1 MGRKIFLPQVKM
13 LKEDDF
19 TWEGCW
25 KNSSYVPQGQ
35 NFSYLRKKRWKRTI
49 SLEKVARTIL
59 LQPVLR
65 LEDVMNEK
73 TINILV
79 RTCYII
85 RTSVRTRMI
94 DGKRSNKSNQMCIW
108 ENMKL
113 GKSSSN
119 TTPIWMNLGIARGEE
134 TLHATPH
141 LHRAKM

>member
-1 MGRKIFLPQVKM
+1 M

-25 KNSSYVPQGQ
+25 NNSSYVPQGEK
-35 NFSYLRKKRWKRTI
+35 SSDLRKKRWKRTI

-85 RTSVRTRMI
+85 RTSVQTRMT

-113 GKSSSN
+113 EKSSLN
-119 TTPIWMNLGIARGEE
+119 TTPIWTNLGIARGEE